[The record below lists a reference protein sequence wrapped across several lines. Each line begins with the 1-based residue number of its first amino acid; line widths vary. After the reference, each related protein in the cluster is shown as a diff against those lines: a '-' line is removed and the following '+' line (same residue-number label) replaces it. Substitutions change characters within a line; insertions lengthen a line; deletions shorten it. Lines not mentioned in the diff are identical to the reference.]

1 MKVED
6 TDQFL
11 LTGSLMDEVNH
22 RAGRGD
28 NIGKLYLIK
37 ASIFRDCMNILINDH
52 LHNQHSHNLKKSMCM
67 GIGQWP

>member
-1 MKVED
+1 MMEARRHDEATKVED
-6 TDQFL
+6 TDQLL

-37 ASIFRDCMNILINDH
+37 ACKHFQG
-52 LHNQHSHNLKKSMCM
+52 LHEHIDQ
-67 GIGQWP
+67 